1 MNGHIQV
8 RDNLRCPFLPSV
20 FEAGLCFFVMCA
32 SLEQTAILLS
42 SLPISLRCT
51 GIIGTCLC
59 LGSGDG
65 NSG

>member
-32 SLEQTAILLS
+32 SLGQTAILLS
-42 SLPISLRCT
+42 SLHLP
-51 GIIGTCLC
+51 
-59 LGSGDG
+59 
-65 NSG
+65 